1 MNSKSERNT
10 AIHEA
15 GHAVAAF
22 CVRQNVRKAS
32 IIPKMD
38 TLGRVTHSPLKFADN
53 GMFDDSLRGGDRAEK
68 RIVICYAGPLA
79 SRKFQPRCRWR
90 IGGSG
95 DFDTA
100 MVLMAHLQGPDF
112 KYNNLYSKLLWRR
125 AELLV
130 DSRWREINAVADALI
145 EHRRL
150 DSKAIEAVI
159 FSELAKSKKGASK

>member
-1 MNSKSERNT
+1 
-10 AIHEA
+10 
-15 GHAVAAF
+15 
-22 CVRQNVRKAS
+22 
-32 IIPKMD
+32 
-38 TLGRVTHSPLKFADN
+38 
-53 GMFDDSLRGGDRAEK
+53 
-68 RIVICYAGPLA
+68 
-79 SRKFQPRCRWR
+79 
-90 IGGSG
+90 
-95 DFDTA
+95 